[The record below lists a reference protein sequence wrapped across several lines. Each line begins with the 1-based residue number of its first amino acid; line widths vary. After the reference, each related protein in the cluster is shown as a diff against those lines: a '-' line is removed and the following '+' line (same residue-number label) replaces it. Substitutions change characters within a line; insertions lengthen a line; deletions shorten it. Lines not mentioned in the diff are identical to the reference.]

1 MANNFLEQLVAEWYE
16 YRGYFVRRNVPVGRR
31 TKGGYECELDIIAFD
46 PVSQH
51 LVHIEPSMDA
61 ESWEKRERSFRK
73 KFDAG
78 LKYIPSLFPGL
89 DLPQKIEQISIFALA
104 SRVNHPTL
112 AGCTLGGETRTD
124 DTVRFGLSCDDRHGT
139 TGTAVWHID
148 KQRIRGRLDVKLGG
162 KNMTFSQTVTARVV
176 GNCP

>member
-31 TKGGYECELDIIAFD
+31 TRGGYECELDIIAFD
-46 PVSQH
+46 PVGRH

-78 LKYIPSLFPGL
+78 LKYIPDLFPGL
-89 DLPQKIEQISIFALA
+89 DLPEDIEQTAIFAFA
-104 SRVNHPTL
+104 SRTNHPTL
-112 AGCTLGGETRTD
+112 AGRKVLLASDLMREIMEDLSDKKIASAAVPEHHPILRTLQFVVEYRKKVF
-124 DTVRFGLSCDDRHGT
+124 DTLR
-139 TGTAVWHID
+139 
-148 KQRIRGRLDVKLGG
+148 
-162 KNMTFSQTVTARVV
+162 
-176 GNCP
+176 